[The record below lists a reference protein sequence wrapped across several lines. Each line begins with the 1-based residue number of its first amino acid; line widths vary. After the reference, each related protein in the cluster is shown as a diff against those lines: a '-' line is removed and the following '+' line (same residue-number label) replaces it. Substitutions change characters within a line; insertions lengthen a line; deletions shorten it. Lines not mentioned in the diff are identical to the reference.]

1 MNLFEIGELF
11 RRRRGSLGLRQED
24 LSEISSINMRTIQHL
39 EAGKGNPSFATL
51 EKIAFILGL
60 EIVVQVK
67 GAGNG

>member
-1 MNLFEIGELF
+1 MTLLAIGELF
-11 RRRRGSLGLRQED
+11 RKRRSSLGLRQED
-24 LSEISSINMRTIQHL
+24 LSEVSGVNMRTIQHL
-39 EAGKGNPSFATL
+39 EAGKANPSFATL